1 MLQSYITRKS
11 LLASATCAALLLVG
25 GCASNGDLE
34 KVRAMAMQ
42 AQQTADQANQ
52 TANMANQKA
61 DQAVNTAN
69 QANQTAAETNE
80 KLNRMFKKT
89 MMK

>member
-1 MLQSYITRKS
+1 MLRSSHARPL
-11 LLASATCAALLLVG
+11 LLASAAGLSLLLLG
-25 GCASNGDLE
+25 GCASNGELE

-42 AQQTADQANQ
+42 AQQSADQANQ
-52 TANMANQKA
+52 TANAANQKA
-61 DQAVNTAN
+61 DRALNTSN
-69 QANQTAAETNE
+69 QANQTATDTNE